1 MGVTQEESSR
11 VEIQVLPVAV
21 RMPDTLHQ
29 SVEYR
34 KRNSFFK
41 GKVVN
46 LGILEIPD
54 RHLDVQIWNLRLSGL
69 EILF

>member
-21 RMPDTLHQ
+21 QMPDTLHQ
-29 SVEYR
+29 SVECR

>member
-1 MGVTQEESSR
+1 MTQEESSR
-11 VEIQVLPVAV
+11 VEIQVLPRAV

-34 KRNSFFK
+34 KKEQFFK
-41 GKVVN
+41 GKSCEF
-46 LGILEIPD
+46 GDIEIPD

>member
-1 MGVTQEESSR
+1 M
-11 VEIQVLPVAV
+11 EIQVLPLAA

-46 LGILEIPD
+46 LGILE
-54 RHLDVQIWNLRLSGL
+54 VT
-69 EILF
+69 